1 MKEPYITQDHHDN
14 ILHSIHGSSS
24 CTTYKSCYSMLPA
37 NFLKVAIFTIPIVY
51 TQPSSIPLVCLGLL
65 HPRIPPIPPE
75 LLVRDPL
82 AEDRPVDVR
91 SDLKKE
97 SAYMNETKHN
107 LIVIK
112 NYRNCLR
119 TWSCSKFLPFSSHV
133 CRMNSQT

>member
-1 MKEPYITQDHHDN
+1 MMTTLY
-14 ILHSIHGSSS
+14 SIHGSSS

-37 NFLKVAIFTIPIVY
+37 NSFKVAIFTISIVC
-51 TQPSSIPLVCLGLL
+51 TQPNSILLLGLGLL

-97 SAYMNETKHN
+97 SAYMNMKLNTICLKLKTIE
-107 LIVIK
+107 IVYVRGVAL
-112 NYRNCLR
+112 NFCPSHR
-119 TWSCSKFLPFSSHV
+119 TSAG
-133 CRMNSQT
+133 

>member
-14 ILHSIHGSSS
+14 ITFNTRIEFMHYIQKLLFDATGQFLE
-24 CTTYKSCYSMLPA
+24 SCYFYNSYCL
-37 NFLKVAIFTIPIVY
+37 Y
-51 TQPSSIPLVCLGLL
+51 TAEYFSPVCLGLL

-75 LLVRDPL
+75 LLVCDPL

>member
-1 MKEPYITQDHHDN
+1 
-14 ILHSIHGSSS
+14 
-24 CTTYKSCYSMLPA
+24 MLPA

-91 SDLKKE
+91 ADLKNE
-97 SAYMNETKHN
+97 STYMNETKHN
-107 LIVIK
+107 LMVIK
-112 NYRNCLR
+112 KYKL
-119 TWSCSKFLPFSSHV
+119 FMYVELL
-133 CRMNSQT
+133 

>member
-1 MKEPYITQDHHDN
+1 
-14 ILHSIHGSSS
+14 
-24 CTTYKSCYSMLPA
+24 MLPA

-51 TQPSSIPLVCLGLL
+51 TQPSSIPLLGLGLL

-107 LIVIK
+107 LMVIK
-112 NYRNCLR
+112 KL
-119 TWSCSKFLPFSSHV
+119 
-133 CRMNSQT
+133 

>member
-1 MKEPYITQDHHDN
+1 MT

-51 TQPSSIPLVCLGLL
+51 TQPSSIPLVCLVLL
-65 HPRIPPIPPE
+65 HPRIPPIPPVF
-75 LLVRDPL
+75 LVCDPL

-97 SAYMNETKHN
+97 SAYMNMKLNT
-107 LIVIK
+107 I
-112 NYRNCLR
+112 
-119 TWSCSKFLPFSSHV
+119 
-133 CRMNSQT
+133 

>member
-1 MKEPYITQDHHDN
+1 MT

-37 NFLKVAIFTIPIVY
+37 NSLKVAIFTIPIVY

-65 HPRIPPIPPE
+65 HPRIPPIPPV
-75 LLVRDPL
+75 LLVCDPL

-97 SAYMNETKHN
+97 SAYMNMKLNT
-107 LIVIK
+107 I
-112 NYRNCLR
+112 
-119 TWSCSKFLPFSSHV
+119 
-133 CRMNSQT
+133 